1 MNSTVSTIDINCD
14 VGEGL
19 GNEAQLFPFIS
30 SCSIAC
36 GGHAGDHETMFEVIQ
51 LAIKNKVK
59 IGAHPSY
66 PDRANFGRKS
76 IQVAEAK
83 LIRSLAEQIENLV
96 SLLSQSQ
103 GKLFHIKPHGALY
116 NDIAKDR
123 GLAKSFLKAVN
134 DYRKDV
140 WLYVP
145 PKSAIGAEARKNRF
159 SIKYEAFADRN
170 YNNDL
175 SLVSRQHRHAVITHP
190 ESVLEHLLSM
200 VLQHQVKTTEGSNIE
215 IMADTYCI
223 HGDNPQVLQILMY
236 LSKRLP
242 NHNIQIEK

>member
-1 MNSTVSTIDINCD
+1 MKNNIKAIDINCD

-19 GNEAQLFPFIS
+19 DNEAQIFPFIS

-36 GGHAGDHETMFEVIQ
+36 GGHAGDHKTMFEVVR

-66 PDRANFGRKS
+66 PDRENFGRKS
-76 IQVAEAK
+76 IKLSEPK
-83 LIRSLAEQIENLV
+83 LIRSIAEQVENLTTILT
-96 SLLSQSQ
+96 SSQE
-103 GKLFHIKPHGALY
+103 KLFHIKPHGALY

-123 GLAKSFLKAVN
+123 NLATTFLKAVN

-145 PKSAIGAEARKNRF
+145 PASAIAEEALKNQF
-159 SIKYEAFADRN
+159 SFKYEAFADRN
-170 YNNDL
+170 YNGDL
-175 SLVSRQHRHAVITHP
+175 SLVSREHGDAVITDP
-190 ESVLEHLLSM
+190 ESVLEHMLSM
-200 VLQHQVKTTEGSNIE
+200 AMHQRVKSIEGSKID
-215 IMADTYCI
+215 IKADTYCI